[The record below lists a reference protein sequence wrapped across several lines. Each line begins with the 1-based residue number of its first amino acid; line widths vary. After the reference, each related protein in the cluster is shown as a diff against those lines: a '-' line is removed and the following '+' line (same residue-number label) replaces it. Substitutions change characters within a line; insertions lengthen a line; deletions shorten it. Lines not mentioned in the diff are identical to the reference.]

1 MKKICLW
8 SGPRNIS
15 TALMYSFAQRDD
27 TKVVDEPLYGHYL
40 LKTGVRHPGREEII
54 NKVNCDGNFVMKN
67 LLNLNNKKGKKVLFL
82 KQMTKHLVDVDHN
95 FLPKFKNILLIRD
108 PRDMLP
114 SLAENIPQPNFAD
127 TGLDLQ
133 WHLYKDLENMA
144 NNPIV
149 IDADELLKDPKD
161 ILKQL
166 CRHLKLKFF
175 DSMLSWP
182 AKPREEDG
190 IWAKYW
196 YHSLHKSTGFLPYRP
211 KANFPV
217 ELEKLLTECTPYYEK
232 LLTKSIRISGEKL

>member
-27 TKVVDEPLYGHYL
+27 TRVVDEPLYGHYL
-40 LKTGVRHPGREEII
+40 RKTGVRHPGREEIMAE
-54 NKVNCDGNFVMKN
+54 VNCDGNFVMKD
-67 LLNLNNKKGKKVLFL
+67 LINLNDENGKEVLFL
-82 KQMTKHLVDVDHN
+82 KQMTKHLVDVDRD
-95 FLPKFKNILLIRD
+95 FLPKFKNILLIRN

-114 SLAENIPQPNFAD
+114 SLAENITRPILAD

-133 WHLYKDLENMA
+133 WHLYKNLEKMG

-149 IDADELLKDPKD
+149 IDADELLKDPKG

-166 CRHLKLKFF
+166 CYHLKLKFF
-175 DSMLSWP
+175 YSMLSWP

-196 YHSLHKSTGFLPYRP
+196 YKSLHKSTGFQSYQAKLD
-211 KANFPV
+211 FPV
-217 ELEKLLTECTPYYEK
+217 NLKQLLSECMPYYEK
-232 LLTKSIRISGEKL
+232 LLSKSIRTGGETL

>member
-1 MKKICLW
+1 
-8 SGPRNIS
+8 
-15 TALMYSFAQRDD
+15 
-27 TKVVDEPLYGHYL
+27 
-40 LKTGVRHPGREEII
+40 
-54 NKVNCDGNFVMKN
+54 MKN
-67 LLNLNNKKGKKVLFL
+67 LLNLNDENGKEVLFL
-82 KQMTKHLVDVDHN
+82 KQMTKHLVDVDRDL
-95 FLPKFKNILLIRD
+95 LPKFKNILLIRN

-114 SLAENIPQPNFAD
+114 SLAENITRPILAD

-133 WHLYKDLENMA
+133 WHLYKNLEKMG

>member
-15 TALMYSFAQRDD
+15 TALMYSFSQRDD
-27 TKVVDEPLYGHYL
+27 TRVVDEPLYGHYL
-40 LKTGVRHPGREEII
+40 RKTGVRHPGREEIMDT
-54 NKVNCDGNFVMKN
+54 VNCDGNLVMKN
-67 LLNLNNKKGKKVLFL
+67 LLNWNDGNGKKVLFL
-82 KQMTKHLVDVDHN
+82 KQMTKHLVDVNRN
-95 FLPKFKNILLIRD
+95 FLPKFKNILLIRN

-114 SLAENIPQPNFAD
+114 SLAENITHPNLAD
-127 TGLDLQ
+127 TGLYLQ
-133 WHLYKDLENMA
+133 WHLYKSLENMG

-166 CRHLKLKFF
+166 CLHLKLKFF

-196 YHSLHKSTGFLPYRP
+196 YQSLHKSTGFLPYRP
-211 KANFPV
+211 KSNFPV
-217 ELEKLLTECTPYYEK
+217 ELEKLLTECMPYYEK
-232 LLTKSIRISGEKL
+232 LLTKSIRTSGEKL

>member
-1 MKKICLW
+1 MGRLEKKLY
-8 SGPRNIS
+8 
-15 TALMYSFAQRDD
+15 YS
-27 TKVVDEPLYGHYL
+27 
-40 LKTGVRHPGREEII
+40 KTLSHSRREEIMAA
-54 NKVNCDGNFVMKN
+54 VNCDGNFVMKN
-67 LLNLNNKKGKKVLFL
+67 LLNWNDGNGKKVLFL
-82 KQMTKHLVDVDHN
+82 KQMTKHLVDVNRN
-95 FLPKFKNILLIRD
+95 FLPKFKNILLIRN

-114 SLAENIPQPNFAD
+114 SLAENIPHPNLAD

-133 WHLYKDLENMA
+133 WHLYKNLESMG
-144 NNPIV
+144 NNPLV
-149 IDADELLKDPKD
+149 IDADELLRDPKD

-211 KANFPV
+211 KTNFPV

>member
-1 MKKICLW
+1 MKKISLW

-15 TALMYSFAQRDD
+15 TALMYSFAQRED
-27 TKVVDEPLYGHYL
+27 TQVVDEPLYGHYL
-40 LKTGVRHPGREEII
+40 LKTGVRHPGREEIMAA
-54 NKVNCDGNFVMKN
+54 VNCDGNFVMKN
-67 LLNLNNKKGKKVLFL
+67 LLNWNDRNGKKVLFL
-82 KQMTKHLVDVDHN
+82 KQMTKHLVDVNRN
-95 FLPKFKNILLIRD
+95 FLPKFKNILLIRN

-114 SLAENIPQPNFAD
+114 SLAENISLPDLAD

-133 WHLYKDLENMA
+133 WQLYKNLESMS

-149 IDADELLKDPKD
+149 IDADELLRDPKD

-182 AKPREEDG
+182 AKPKKEDG

-211 KANFPV
+211 KTNFPV
-217 ELEKLLTECTPYYEK
+217 ELEKLLTECMPYYEK

>member
-15 TALMYSFAQRDD
+15 TALMYSFSQRDD
-27 TKVVDEPLYGHYL
+27 TRVVDEPLYGHYL
-40 LKTGVRHPGREEII
+40 SKTGVRHPGREEIMAA
-54 NKVNCDGNFVMKN
+54 VNCDGNFVMKN
-67 LLNLNNKKGKKVLFL
+67 LLNWNDGNGKKVLFL
-82 KQMTKHLVDVDHN
+82 KQMTKHLVDVNRN
-95 FLPKFKNILLIRD
+95 FLPKFKNILLIRN

-114 SLAENIPQPNFAD
+114 SLAENIPHPNLAD

-133 WHLYKDLENMA
+133 WHLYKNLESMS

-149 IDADELLKDPKD
+149 IDADELLRDPKD

-182 AKPREEDG
+182 AKPKKEDG

-196 YHSLHKSTGFLPYRP
+196 YKSLHKSTGFLPYRP
-211 KANFPV
+211 KSNFPA
-217 ELEKLLTECTPYYEK
+217 ELKKPLKECIPYYEK
-232 LLTKSIRISGEKL
+232 LLTKSIRASGEKL